1 MVIVILQIVNLTK
14 KQNNNEIN
22 EKLSRTEI
30 NVIKEI
36 SDFKHDFSSYLNK
49 DFNTL
54 NDRIERKLN
63 MIKIKVI
70 EIEKNN
76 IIKKDPNDTIAESIR
91 KYIEKV
97 VDGKC

>member
-1 MVIVILQIVNLTK
+1 M
-14 KQNNNEIN
+14 
-22 EKLSRTEI
+22 
-30 NVIKEI
+30 
-36 SDFKHDFSSYLNK
+36 SDQRLDQ
-49 DFNTL
+49 
-54 NDRIERKLN
+54 RKLN
-63 MIKIKVI
+63 MIKVKVI